1 MKTKLGYAASA
12 LVSILLC
19 AVMLCGAVI
28 PTVADGGA
36 LPSLDYSNPNI
47 ENTVTLSACDLYT
60 VLLNTT
66 PTAGEVLYWQASQLY
81 LQYTDQIPD
90 GCIDTQYDGD
100 RGGLDVTLLPKCRR
114 WGTT

>member
-1 MKTKLGYAASA
+1 MKIKLGYAASA
-12 LVSILLC
+12 LVSFLLC

-47 ENTVTLSACDLYT
+47 ESSASLSAYDLYT
-60 VLLNTT
+60 VLLDTV
-66 PTAGEVLYWQASQLY
+66 PTQGEVLYLQSSQMS

-90 GCIDTQYDGD
+90 GCIDTQ
-100 RGGLDVTLLPKCRR
+100 
-114 WGTT
+114 